1 MKKFVFMIFHNMNKT
16 FMHMF
21 KNTQMNEN
29 ITWMNLQ
36 FSKCQWAVPTFKNSL
51 FWKKGQE

>member
-1 MKKFVFMIFHNMNKT
+1 MKKFVFMIFQNMNKT

-29 ITWMNLQ
+29 IIWMNLQ